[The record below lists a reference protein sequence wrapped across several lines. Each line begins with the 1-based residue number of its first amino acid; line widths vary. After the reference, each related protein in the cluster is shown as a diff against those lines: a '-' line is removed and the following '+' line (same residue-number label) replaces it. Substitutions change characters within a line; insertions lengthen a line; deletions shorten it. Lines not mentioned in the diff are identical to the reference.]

1 MDAVIGLGKNL
12 FYNSSMESCL
22 LVFRTKKPKER
33 NGKIIFIN
41 AVNELRIERT
51 NAWLEP
57 HHIQKISDAYWKFKD
72 LDGFAKVMSKDDVLE
87 NNSNLSIQLYVKQTQ
102 NDSEHDVETLL
113 ADVKNGQA
121 QINASLETLFEK
133 LGELG
138 VSTKK

>member
-1 MDAVIGLGKNL
+1 
-12 FYNSSMESCL
+12 
-22 LVFRTKKPKER
+22 
-33 NGKIIFIN
+33 
-41 AVNELRIERT
+41 
-51 NAWLEP
+51 
-57 HHIQKISDAYWKFKD
+57 
-72 LDGFAKVMSKDDVLE
+72 
-87 NNSNLSIQLYVKQTQ
+87 VKQTQ